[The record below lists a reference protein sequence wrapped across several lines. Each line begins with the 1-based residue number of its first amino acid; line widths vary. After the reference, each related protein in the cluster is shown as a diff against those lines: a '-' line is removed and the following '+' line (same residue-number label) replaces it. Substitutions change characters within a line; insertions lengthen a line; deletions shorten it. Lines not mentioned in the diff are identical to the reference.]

1 MSDIPRVTVLT
12 SVFNGLPFFDR
23 AIPSI
28 LEQTYKDFEFLI
40 VDDGSTDGTAEML
53 EQVAGQDSRI
63 RVLMP
68 GRIGFSRALNFG
80 LARAKGEYIA
90 RQDFDDISYPLRL
103 ERQMAFLDSHP
114 KVGLVGAHYVVEDE
128 SRNERYVRKW
138 PSDHKRLV
146 QAMSKAIPFAHTL
159 VMLRKEALVA
169 AGGIAEV
176 ETITDLKTWI
186 RIAQLGWELAN
197 VPEILGVHY
206 VFRMSHFHQAMRYR
220 KRQRVL
226 AGMQMEAIMK
236 LGMAPWRLIFPASRL
251 AYAFM
256 PNVLKRFVRR
266 RMVGSTEEDLD

>member
-1 MSDIPRVTVLT
+1 MSDMPRVTVLT
-12 SVFNGLPFFDR
+12 SVYNGLPFFDR

-40 VDDGSTDGTAEML
+40 VDDGSNDGTAEKL
-53 EQVAGQDSRI
+53 EQVAGRDSRI
-63 RVLMP
+63 RVLKP
-68 GRIGFSRALNFG
+68 GRVGFSRALNFG

-103 ERQMAFLDSHP
+103 ERQVAFLDSHP
-114 KVGLVGAHYVVEDE
+114 KVGLVGTHYIIEDE
-128 SRNERYVRKW
+128 NRDERYVRKW
-138 PSDHKRLV
+138 PADHKSLV

-206 VFRMSHFHQAMRYR
+206 VFRMSHFHQALRYR

-226 AGMQMEAIMK
+226 AGMQAEAIIK

-251 AYAFM
+251 AYALL

-266 RMVGSTEEDLD
+266 RLGGSTEEDLD

>member
-1 MSDIPRVTVLT
+1 MSDMPRVTVLT
-12 SVFNGLPFFDR
+12 SVYNGLPFFDR

-40 VDDGSTDGTAEML
+40 IDDGSTDGTAEKL
-53 EQVAGQDSRI
+53 EQVVGRDSRI
-63 RVLMP
+63 RVLKA
-68 GRIGFSRALNFG
+68 GRVGFSRALNFG

-103 ERQMAFLDSHP
+103 ERQVAFLDSHP
-114 KVGLVGAHYVVEDE
+114 KVGLVGTHYVIEDE
-128 SRNERYVRKW
+128 NRNERYARKW
-138 PSDHKRLV
+138 PTDHKSLV

-159 VMLRKEALVA
+159 VMLRKDALVA

-197 VPEILGVHY
+197 IPEILGVHH
-206 VFRMSHFHQAMRYR
+206 VFRMSQFHQAMRYR

-226 AGMQMEAIMK
+226 AGMQAEAIMK

-251 AYAFM
+251 AYAVM

-266 RMVGSTEEDLD
+266 RLVGSTEEDLD